1 MTLQIDVNGVR
12 IEPTSPVTLSVTN
25 GIFTEINQSYSTSF
39 DVVRSGAVDEALRL
53 DQVPY
58 DMLAGLPTPIP
69 CSVQI
74 NSHQLEGRLSVES
87 VTKTHAS
94 VTLYVAT
101 TQIPQNVLD
110 MYLCELGIKGLGN
123 GSRPFGWYLQDSV
136 GAYNGVHFD
145 DYITN
150 HPDSVTNPGTW
161 YWQFPNIEMDTITR
175 RIEVLAGL
183 PSGTLPTL
191 GTNYRMLLNSFNIP
205 VDAPAEGYMDL
216 WYDPNLGG
224 YRNLMGQ
231 GTQSLA
237 FETGSTANSVWLDF
251 TAKKDLANVAIR
263 IGYDYRN
270 GTLDNNQLTVFKIA
284 GGISTTLGT
293 YSLSGSGSVSLITAA
308 LNAGESIRVV
318 KYYNGGTDDWQAAID
333 VQVKGTYA
341 IATDD
346 YFEPYEVLTHSAGDT
361 FRGAHP
367 ETPTMGVVVP
377 AFQYITV
384 SSGLPK
390 MTVREYLGLVLK
402 HGGIG
407 GNYTRQSVRVI
418 GGIERLE
425 ADNEV
430 SPAAGVIVTAK
441 ANEAVIFETHGNGDG
456 DPTEVELPIYLGGN
470 GLMSGPMVAGI
481 VPEFEYDDT
490 TKRGEFLSDI
500 AKARDGNASLM
511 FYNNTSVR
519 FFDIPAV
526 WQYFA
531 DMRDIAGHGTAE
543 VRVTGIP
550 DFVLFPDIIEVNGWV
565 LYVVS
570 TEIDTNSGFYT
581 IKAII
586 KQ

>member
-1 MTLQIDVNGVR
+1 MQIDVNGVR

-25 GIFTEINQSYSTSF
+25 GIFAEINQSYSTSF
-39 DVVRSGAVDEALRL
+39 EVVRSGAVDEALRL
-53 DQVPY
+53 DRVPY
-58 DMLAGLPTPIP
+58 DMLTGLPTFID
-69 CSVQI
+69 CAVQL
-74 NSHQLEGRLSVES
+74 NSHQLEGRLTVES

-94 VTLYVAT
+94 VTLYVST
-101 TQIPQNVLD
+101 TQIPQSVLD

-145 DYITN
+145 NYITS
-150 HPDSVTNPGTW
+150 HPDSVANPGTW
-161 YWQFPNIEMDTITR
+161 YWQFPDIEMDTITR
-175 RIEVLAGL
+175 EIEALAGL
-183 PSGTLPTL
+183 TSGTLPTL

-216 WYDPNLGG
+216 WYDGIQG
-224 YRNLMGQ
+224 QFRNLMGQ

-237 FETGSTANSVWLDF
+237 FETASAYNGEHIEF
-251 TAKKDLANVAIR
+251 TAKKDLTNVAIR

-270 GTLDNNQLTVFKIA
+270 GTLDNNQLTVFKRV
-284 GGISTTLGT
+284 GGISTPLGT
-293 YSLSGSGSVSLITAA
+293 YSLSGSGSISLITAT
-308 LNAGESIRVV
+308 LNEGESIRVI
-318 KYYNGGTDDWQAAID
+318 KYYNGTTDDWQAAID
-333 VQVKGTYA
+333 VQVKGTYNVT
-341 IATDD
+341 TDD
-346 YFEPYEVLTHSAGDT
+346 YFEPYEVLTHSSGDT

-384 SSGLPK
+384 SSGIPK

-402 HGGIG
+402 HNGYGS
-407 GNYTRQSVRVI
+407 NYTRQSVRVI
-418 GGIERLE
+418 GGIERFE

-430 SPAAGVIVTAK
+430 SPAAGVIVTTK
-441 ANEAVIFETHGNGDG
+441 ANEAVIFETHGSGIG
-456 DPTEVELPIYLGGN
+456 DPAEVELPIYLGGN
-470 GLMSGPMVAGI
+470 GLMSGPIVAGI
-481 VPEFEYDDT
+481 VPEFEYNDAA
-490 TKRGEFLSDI
+490 KRGEYLSDN

-511 FYNNTSVR
+511 FYNTTSVR

-531 DMRDIAGHGTAE
+531 DMAGIAGHGTAE
-543 VRVTGIP
+543 VRVTNIP

>member
-1 MTLQIDVNGVR
+1 MQIHVNGVR

-25 GIFTEINQSYSTSF
+25 GIFAEINQSYSTSF
-39 DVVRSGAVDEALRL
+39 EVVRSGAVDEALRL

-58 DMLAGLPTPIP
+58 DMLTGMTAPIP

-94 VTLYVAT
+94 VTLYVST
-101 TQIPQNVLD
+101 TQIPQSVLD

-145 DYITN
+145 NYITT

-175 RIEVLAGL
+175 QIESLAGL

-205 VDAPAEGYMDL
+205 VDAPAEGYMEFFYNSL
-216 WYDPNLGG
+216 EGRRWN
-224 YRNLMGQ
+224 NMQQ
-231 GTQSLA
+231 GTQS
-237 FETGSTANSVWLDF
+237 FEATASHGYNGSRLVF
-251 TAKKDLANVAIR
+251 TARKSLTNVAIR
-263 IGYDYRN
+263 IGYDYRPN
-270 GTLDNNQLTVFKIA
+270 VTNTDLMEVYKVVGGVSTL
-284 GGISTTLGT
+284 LGT
-293 YSLSGSGSVSLITAA
+293 YNLSGSGSISLITAT
-308 LNAGESIRVV
+308 LNEGDAVGVI
-318 KYYNGGTDDWQAAID
+318 KYDGLMDDWDCAID
-333 VQVKGTYA
+333 VQVKGSYA
-341 IATDD
+341 ITTDD

-367 ETPTMGVVVP
+367 DTPTMGVVVP

-402 HGGIG
+402 YGGIG

-418 GGIERLE
+418 GGIERFE

-430 SPAAGVIVTAK
+430 SPAAGVIVTAR
-441 ANEAVIFETHGNGDG
+441 ANEAGVFETHGSGIG
-456 DPTEVELPIYLGGN
+456 DPAEVEIPIYLGEN
-470 GLMSGPMVAGI
+470 GLMSGPLIAGI
-481 VPEFEYDDT
+481 VPEFEYDDAA
-490 TKRGEFLSDI
+490 KRGVFLPDN

-511 FYNNTSVR
+511 LYNNTAVR

-531 DMRDIAGHGTAE
+531 DMADIAGHGTAE

-581 IKAII
+581 IKAVI

>member
-1 MTLQIDVNGVR
+1 MQIYVNGVR

-25 GIFTEINQSYSTSF
+25 GIFAEINQSYSTSF
-39 DVVRSGAVDEALRL
+39 EVVRSGAVDEALRL

-58 DMLAGLPTPIP
+58 DMLTGLPTFID
-69 CSVQI
+69 CAVQL
-74 NSHQLEGRLSVES
+74 NSHQLEGRLTVES

-94 VTLYVAT
+94 VTLYIT
-101 TQIPQNVLD
+101 TVEIPQSVLD

-145 DYITN
+145 NYITS
-150 HPDSVTNPGTW
+150 HPDSVANPGTW
-161 YWQFPNIEMDTITR
+161 YWQFPDIEMDTITR
-175 RIEVLAGL
+175 EIEALAGL
-183 PSGTLPTL
+183 TSGTLPTL

-205 VDAPAEGYMDL
+205 VDAPAEGYMEFFYNSL
-216 WYDPNLGG
+216 EGRRWN
-224 YRNLMGQ
+224 NMQQ
-231 GTQSLA
+231 GTQS
-237 FETGSTANSVWLDF
+237 FEATASHGYNGSRVVF
-251 TAKKDLANVAIR
+251 TAKKDLTNVAIR
-263 IGYDYRN
+263 IGYDYRPN
-270 GTLDNNQLTVFKIA
+270 ITNTDLMEVFKVV
-284 GGISTTLGT
+284 GGVSTLLGT
-293 YSLSGSGSVSLITAA
+293 YNLSGSGSISLITAT
-308 LNAGESIRVV
+308 LNEGDSVGVI
-318 KYYNGGTDDWQAAID
+318 KYDGLSDDWDCAID
-333 VQVKGTYA
+333 VQVKGTYNVT
-341 IATDD
+341 TDD
-346 YFEPYEVLTHSAGDT
+346 YFEPYEVLTHSSGDT
-361 FRGAHP
+361 FRGSHP
-367 ETPTMGVVVP
+367 ETPTMGIVVP

-384 SSGLPK
+384 SSGIPK

-402 HGGIG
+402 YNGYGS
-407 GNYTRQSVRVI
+407 NYTRQSVRVI
-418 GGIERLE
+418 GGIERFE

-441 ANEAVIFETHGNGDG
+441 ANEAGVFETHGSGIG

-470 GLMSGPMVAGI
+470 GLMSGPIVAGI
-481 VPEFEYDDT
+481 VPEFEYDDAA
-490 TKRGEFLSDI
+490 KRGEFLPDN

-511 FYNNTSVR
+511 FYNTTSVR

-531 DMRDIAGHGTAE
+531 DIADIAAHGTAE
-543 VRVTGIP
+543 VRITGIP

-581 IKAII
+581 IKAVI